1 MNEKSA
7 DIAVENHT
15 GNGAPTEAKSP
26 VKAADAVTQ
35 QVLYGAPGSETAGLM
50 EQAENLFQKDGAS
63 AGGKNPEKLSEATL
77 KDIETQIKKWKKQAV
92 TLRSVHATLTIS
104 ATFCSFLVAAFSSN
118 EKFQTTA
125 LPFFSFG
132 AAVSIGLLS
141 AFDLGSKANRL
152 RRAWRLI
159 RVQIFRYN
167 QHNVSAETLIAT
179 YAMAE
184 ELIGDVREEPN

>member
-1 MNEKSA
+1 MNEKTS
-7 DIAVENHT
+7 DLAVGNHPT
-15 GNGAPTEAKSP
+15 NGAPARAESP

-35 QVLYGAPGSETAGLM
+35 QVLYGTPGSETAGLM
-50 EQAENLFQKDGAS
+50 EQAENLFTKDS
-63 AGGKNPEKLSEATL
+63 AAAAGRNPEKLSEDTL

-92 TLRSVHATLTIS
+92 TLRSVHATLTIA
-104 ATFCSFLVAAFSSN
+104 ATFCSFLVAAFSSK
-118 EKFQTTA
+118 EDFRTA

-159 RVQIFRYN
+159 RVQIFRYK
-167 QHNVSAETLIAT
+167 QDKVTAETLIAT

>member
-1 MNEKSA
+1 MNEENA
-7 DIAVENHT
+7 DTAVGNRPT
-15 GNGAPTEAKSP
+15 NGAQADAKSTEM
-26 VKAADAVTQ
+26 AAAHVVTQ

-50 EQAENLFQKDGAS
+50 EQAENLFLKDGVAAGKPS
-63 AGGKNPEKLSEATL
+63 AKLSEDTL
-77 KDIETQIKKWKKQAV
+77 RDIETQIKKWKQQAV
-92 TLRSVHATLTIS
+92 TLRSLHATLTVA
-104 ATFCSFLVAAFSSN
+104 ATFCSFVVAAFSSRDD
-118 EKFQTTA
+118 FRPI

-159 RVQIFRYN
+159 RVQIFRYK
-167 QHNVSAETLIAT
+167 QHKVSDDTLIAT